1 MKEINEEYFIM
12 WLSRVHGMDN
22 NIMDRLIEYFGSAK
36 GVYNASIG
44 DLYDVCGMKT
54 AENIYGM
61 IKNESLIKY
70 INDLKRTGVDFVSKY
85 NELYPEGLK
94 YIDDKPMGI
103 YYKGKLP
110 DKDELMVSVVGSR
123 RCTEYGKTATLK
135 LSTDLAKHGITI
147 VSGLADGVD
156 SYASMA
162 ALDAGGRTIGVLGTA
177 INKCYPSTNRGLFG
191 AVIENG
197 GCIISEY
204 APDMITN
211 KYCFIQRNRI
221 IAALSEI
228 LVVIEAA
235 EKSGTSTTVEAAL
248 EYGKS
253 VFAVPGSIFSKYSK
267 GTNKMIKEGCPPVTC
282 AEDILFEL
290 GFEPEEAE
298 ENKNKEKEIIKNINE
313 NGKRIVKVLEN
324 GEANIEKLIS
334 ETGLTAA
341 ALQAELAMLEV
352 KGIIRRQPGQRYILV
367 L

>member
-103 YYKGKLP
+103 YYKGKLL

-204 APDMITN
+204 APDMVTS

-253 VFAVPGSIFSKYSK
+253 VFAVPGSILSKYSK

-313 NGKRIVKVLEN
+313 
-324 GEANIEKLIS
+324 
-334 ETGLTAA
+334 
-341 ALQAELAMLEV
+341 
-352 KGIIRRQPGQRYILV
+352 
-367 L
+367 